1 MVSMTDRAVPDGV
14 GARLK
19 RTREGKRVTLRQIA
33 NTTKISVAALD
44 AIERDEVRK
53 LPGGIFAR
61 SFVRAYA
68 SELGLDPDQ
77 TVQEYFAQFP
87 VAPEMIPPQVLQLDE
102 TDAWQERLPSGLW
115 RSAALL
121 LPGIALLLW
130 MVLGSRPPAAP
141 PAEPLAARRI
151 PAASPEVQPPAMRR
165 PVADVVPAG
174 GALPVPDERGLTL
187 HVTARGECW
196 VSVTADGQEVISRLM
211 GRGEEEAVR
220 AASELRVKVGD
231 ASAVT
236 LRLNGSLVRSL
247 GGAGQVVTLRIDA
260 RNLHDWLVTP

>member
-1 MVSMTDRAVPDGV
+1 MADGPAVNGV

-19 RTREGKRVTLRQIA
+19 RTREGKRMTLRQIA
-33 NTTKISVAALD
+33 NTTKIAVAALD
-44 AIERDEVRK
+44 AIERDEIRK

-61 SFVRAYA
+61 AFVRAYA
-68 SELGLDPDQ
+68 SELGLDPEE

-102 TDAWQERLPSGLW
+102 TDTWQERLPAGFW
-115 RSAALL
+115 RGAALL
-121 LPGIALLLW
+121 LPGLALLLW

-141 PAEPLAARRI
+141 LVEPLEARRI
-151 PAASPEVQPPAMRR
+151 PAATPEVQAPSVPRPA
-165 PVADVVPAG
+165 ADVVPAG
-174 GALPVPDERGLTL
+174 GALPAPVERGLTL

-196 VSVTADGQEVISRLM
+196 VSVTADGQEVVSRLM

-231 ASAVT
+231 AAAVT
-236 LRLNGSLVRSL
+236 LRLNGSPVRPL
-247 GGAGQVVTLRIDA
+247 GAAGQVVTLRIDA
-260 RNLHDWLVTP
+260 SNLHDWLAVP